1 MPHLEVAIGSQISSG
16 FRVAPICKPHTWFL
30 SVLDTNNTIDLVSV
44 GLKSELSMKSAKSA
58 ISNLVNYKRTNDLP
72 KPAGN
77 TASFFSTMAI
87 LRISICFSSSVTYF
101 LPIIS
106 KAKFTPCPFL
116 PDSDDKEVFELALWC

>member
-1 MPHLEVAIGSQISSG
+1 
-16 FRVAPICKPHTWFL
+16 
-30 SVLDTNNTIDLVSV
+30 
-44 GLKSELSMKSAKSA
+44 MKSAKSA
-58 ISNLVNYKRTNDLP
+58 ISNLGTNDLP

-106 KAKFTPCPFL
+106 KAKFTPCPF
-116 PDSDDKEVFELALWC
+116 PSDSEDKEVFEIAKFISGFGADQKDCIAR